1 MRKNKLLVGI
11 RSLKQLKQET
21 MEAFKRADVGL
32 AGREPV
38 NRLYF
43 TDQATLFSCLS
54 PKRWEIMKFIHK
66 NGPISIKKLAASL
79 QRDYKNVYDDVQQ
92 LCRVDLIKKNKDDK
106 LIVPWDDIVIELNIA
121 A

>member
-1 MRKNKLLVGI
+1 MKKNKLLIGI

-21 MEAFKRADVGL
+21 LDAFKKADARL
-32 AGREPV
+32 AGADPV

-54 PKRWEIMKFIHK
+54 PKRWEVMKFIRK

-79 QRDYKNVYDDVQQ
+79 KRDYKNVYDDVQQ
-92 LCRVDLIKKNKDDK
+92 LCQVDLIKKNKEDK
-106 LIVPWDDIVIELNIA
+106 LMVPWDDIVIELNIA